1 MTELEKLAQWHE
13 KRADYF
19 WQDKAWEPI
28 KELVDHHTAA
38 AATIRAAMAEI
49 ERLRE
54 ALPLIECIARWERE
68 NGTIAA
74 IVPAEYR
81 GFCERISCAAR
92 RGSPRA
98 ALAAQ
103 EKEQD
108 A

>member
-49 ERLRE
+49 ERAHK
-54 ALPLIECIARWERE
+54 ALFRAIQKDEHCDDIECVDTFSE
-68 NGTIAA
+68 
-74 IVPAEYR
+74 V
-81 GFCERISCAAR
+81 CHC
-92 RGSPRA
+92 RA
-98 ALAAQ
+98 AYYAALSA
-103 EKEQD
+103 QD
-108 A
+108 KVPTA

>member
-1 MTELEKLAQWHE
+1 MQTLDELAQWHE

-49 ERLRE
+49 ERAHK
-54 ALPLIECIARWERE
+54 ALFRAIQKDEHCDDIECVDTFSEVCHCRDAY
-68 NGTIAA
+68 N
-74 IVPAEYR
+74 
-81 GFCERISCAAR
+81 
-92 RGSPRA
+92 A

-103 EKEQD
+103 AKEPTD
-108 A
+108 D

>member
-38 AATIRAAMAEI
+38 AAPIRAAMAEI
-49 ERLRE
+49 ERAHK
-54 ALPLIECIARWERE
+54 ALFRAIQKDEHCDDIECVDTFSDVCHCRDA
-68 NGTIAA
+68 
-74 IVPAEYR
+74 YY
-81 GFCERISCAAR
+81 
-92 RGSPRA
+92 A